1 MLLLLLN
8 RQMLLLLLLLNR
20 QMLLLLLLN
29 RQMLLLLLLL
39 LNHLSFSFSWQ
50 AHHLDRLPRRL

>member
-1 MLLLLLN
+1 MLLLLLLN
-8 RQMLLLLLLLNR
+8 RQMLLLLLNR

-29 RQMLLLLLLL
+29 RQMLLLLLL
-39 LNHLSFSFSWQ
+39 NHLFSSFSWQ

>member
-1 MLLLLLN
+1 
-8 RQMLLLLLLLNR
+8 MLLLLLLLNR

-29 RQMLLLLLLL
+29 RQMLLLLLLNRQMLLLLL
-39 LNHLSFSFSWQ
+39 LNHLSSSFSWQ

>member
-1 MLLLLLN
+1 M
-8 RQMLLLLLLLNR
+8 LLLLLLNR

-29 RQMLLLLLLL
+29 RQMLLLLLLNRQMLLLLL
-39 LNHLSFSFSWQ
+39 LNHLSSSFSWQ

>member
-1 MLLLLLN
+1 M
-8 RQMLLLLLLLNR
+8 LLLLLLNR

-29 RQMLLLLLLL
+29 RQMLLLLLL
-39 LNHLSFSFSWQ
+39 NHLSSSFSWQ

>member
-20 QMLLLLLLN
+20 QMLLLLL
-29 RQMLLLLLLL
+29 
-39 LNHLSFSFSWQ
+39 NHLSSSFSWQ

>member
-1 MLLLLLN
+1 MLLLLLLN

-20 QMLLLLLLN
+20 QMLLLLLL
-29 RQMLLLLLLL
+29 
-39 LNHLSFSFSWQ
+39 LNHLSSSFSWQ